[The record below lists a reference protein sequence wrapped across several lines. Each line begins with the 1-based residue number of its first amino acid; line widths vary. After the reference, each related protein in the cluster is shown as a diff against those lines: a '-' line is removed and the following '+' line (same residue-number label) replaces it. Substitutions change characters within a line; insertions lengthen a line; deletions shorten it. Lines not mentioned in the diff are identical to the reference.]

1 MSLFIALSRRMLRG
15 VHNFTLDSYLCV
27 VFFVCAVWLL
37 LSRVFLFS
45 AATYQFACV
54 IACARLGREFWV
66 ILLFFSNAKYNAE
79 KQAQTKWDREWAL
92 SEHTL
97 GVCREWQTIIGSYI
111 ATATTSESVVDV
123 HPIARCLSL
132 SMEAR
137 SMSLSLSL
145 TPDNVMRM

>member
-15 VHNFTLDSYLCV
+15 VHNFTLDSYLCCV
-27 VFFVCAVWLL
+27 LCGCYFHGCSSSVLRLINLRVWLHVRGL
-37 LSRVFLFS
+37 DVSFGWFFS
-45 AATYQFACV
+45 
-54 IACARLGREFWV
+54 
-66 ILLFFSNAKYNAE
+66 FFSNAKYNAE
-79 KQAQTKWDREWAL
+79 KQAQTKWEREWAL